1 MSRVGSKIK
10 EARLSLKMTEKQ
22 LAKKLGV
29 SESFIK
35 EVESGRKVV
44 SESVM
49 DKISKVLGKDLNDIT
64 MSFEA
69 QVFEETLNEKENKKE
84 NKKNIEAVNDIWN
97 DAFSSVLKT
106 IPIYGYDM
114 NKALGM
120 RQMPII
126 NNKIEG
132 YSKDKVL
139 FLQIEED
146 DMIGFR
152 ISKGDIA
159 FGHITHEVENNA
171 ICLIEHGDKRCI
183 RQIKRLDSSKLL
195 LISNSNTLRTE
206 TAGVKDIKVLVRLDR
221 VEIKL

>member
-1 MSRVGSKIK
+1 
-10 EARLSLKMTEKQ
+10 MTEKQ

-29 SESFIK
+29 AESFIK
-35 EVESGRKVV
+35 EVESGKKVV
-44 SESVM
+44 NESVM

-69 QVFEETLNEKENKKE
+69 QTFQDTLEENKGKTG
-84 NKKNIEAVNDIWN
+84 NKKTVEAVNDLWN
-97 DAFSSVLKT
+97 DAFGSVLKT
-106 IPIYGYDM
+106 VPIYGYDM
-114 NKALGM
+114 NKALGT

-126 NNKIEG
+126 NNKIDG

-159 FGHITHEVENNA
+159 FGHITHEIENNS
-171 ICLIEHGDKRCI
+171 ICLIENGDKRYI
-183 RQIKRLDSSKLL
+183 RQIKRLDNSKLL

-206 TAGVKDIKVLVRLDR
+206 TVGAKDIKVLAKLDR
-221 VEIKL
+221 VEIAL